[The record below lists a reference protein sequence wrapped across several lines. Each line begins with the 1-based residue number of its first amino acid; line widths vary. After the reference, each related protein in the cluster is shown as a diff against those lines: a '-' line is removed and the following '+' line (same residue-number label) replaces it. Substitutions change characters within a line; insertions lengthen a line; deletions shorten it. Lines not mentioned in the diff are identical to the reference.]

1 MVSTRAPHG
10 EAEHELERTGS
21 QVLKQMKV
29 QQVQHRLTQLQEQ
42 VKELLASV
50 ESQQRLPSLVEQQKI
65 ARNLGEDLMEEMLK
79 LDSLGNLCEDD
90 RQVRKKALA
99 DLESLVEQVDAAKA
113 LLLQQR
119 LQLEAAEKETVAST
133 LETAL
138 DRLAEIRLPLDLE
151 TQTLEDAYVV
161 TGFARGLRH
170 EDLHLELGRSGL
182 LIRALR
188 MPTPEESS
196 FLQRTLR
203 SPPTLADYLA
213 VGRGVFGRVE
223 ESLQIPMDV
232 DRSRIQAT
240 CKEGHL
246 RILLPRRLSR

>member
-1 MVSTRAPHG
+1 MAAADVQWCPLELHM
-10 EAEHELERTGS
+10 AEHELERTGS

-42 VKELLASV
+42 ASV

-119 LQLEAAEKETVAST
+119 LQLEAGSERWGNGDGVPVRRADVGGKPGV
-133 LETAL
+133 L
-138 DRLAEIRLPLDLE
+138 DGPCAP
-151 TQTLEDAYVV
+151 
-161 TGFARGLRH
+161 G
-170 EDLHLELGRSGL
+170 
-182 LIRALR
+182 
-188 MPTPEESS
+188 P
-196 FLQRTLR
+196 
-203 SPPTLADYLA
+203 
-213 VGRGVFGRVE
+213 
-223 ESLQIPMDV
+223 
-232 DRSRIQAT
+232 
-240 CKEGHL
+240 
-246 RILLPRRLSR
+246 